1 VDISE
6 NSTAAIAELQQVLL
20 FSCSS
25 PGCVRLLGMTNHE
38 FLDKSFRKQH
48 TTFADGITVT
58 IDFEKNTFE
67 ISPSLSASVDA
78 NV

>member
-1 VDISE
+1 
-6 NSTAAIAELQQVLL
+6 
-20 FSCSS
+20 
-25 PGCVRLLGMTNHE
+25 MTNHE

-48 TTFADGITVT
+48 TTFADGTTDT

-67 ISPSLSASVDA
+67 ISPRLSAFVDA